1 MEALNS
7 GTGQATFR
15 QIKMG
20 WDLVGLG
27 TENLKENQG
36 DVMTQKVTLFLLNQN

>member
-7 GTGQATFR
+7 GIGQATFR
-15 QIKMG
+15 RIKMG

-27 TENLKENQG
+27 TDHCKENQG
-36 DVMTQKVTLFLLNQN
+36 DEMTQKVTLFLLNQN